1 MQPLKRYHLPLAALL
16 LTAAGCGGGESS
28 EPSHPGQQVYT
39 RFCFSC
45 HAAGVAGAPAVGS
58 VDDWAPR
65 IAKGRETLLNST
77 VNGLAPGM
85 PARGLCAKCS
95 DEELAAAVDFM
106 VERSR

>member
-1 MQPLKRYHLPLAALL
+1 MLLAAVRGA
-16 LTAAGCGGGESS
+16 AAGCGGGEST
-28 EPSHPGQQVYT
+28 EPSHPGQQDYT

-45 HAAGVAGAPAVGS
+45 PAAGVAGAPAVGS

-77 VNGLAPGM
+77 ISGMPPGM
-85 PARGLCAKCS
+85 PPRGLCANCS

-106 VERSR
+106 IERSR